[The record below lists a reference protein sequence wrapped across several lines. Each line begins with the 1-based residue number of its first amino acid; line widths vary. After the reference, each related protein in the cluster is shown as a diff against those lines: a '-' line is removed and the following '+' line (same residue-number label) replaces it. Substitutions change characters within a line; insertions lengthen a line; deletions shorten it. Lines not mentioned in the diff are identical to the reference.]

1 MPARLPP
8 TSPAAGSQAATAL
21 VGPEGLDPKTGEAG
35 GGAGSVSEPSAP
47 PPSRGSRGPGPRSL
61 GRLCSPCTA
70 GGEAWLG
77 LGGACVRVRQCHSH
91 PDPFVFISC
100 RWVPDR
106 RSQPVAGMNSSA
118 REAEAPVRL
127 RIPRGGGA
135 GTRAICIRPTP
146 CRPQPPAASPAG
158 AAGLGVAGELR
169 GCPQAW
175 HCGIRHSRWLCPQRA
190 GAAQGRGPVLRA

>member
-106 RSQPVAGMNSSA
+106 WSQPVAGMNSSA

-127 RIPRGGGA
+127 RIPRGGGQERGPSASVPPHA
-135 GTRAICIRPTP
+135 GHSPLPPPQQELQGWGWRASSVAAPRLGTVAFGIRGGFAHSG
-146 CRPQPPAASPAG
+146 QG
-158 AAGLGVAGELR
+158 QLR
-169 GCPQAW
+169 G
-175 HCGIRHSRWLCPQRA
+175 
-190 GAAQGRGPVLRA
+190 GAQC